1 MSIKPDSTRDRRKS
15 DLLTATH
22 IYLLW
27 GHLIYEGSWGPGQP
41 QKFEARKHS
50 CVFSLCHFIN
60 SGSRLN
66 PPTGVFLAS
75 QDWWHTPFSSLQQ
88 TLAFPR
94 RCNQVLWVAS
104 SGALSKQQ
112 REESWFYKWWDETHK
127 HDQSCF
133 SMLWKSHLRS
143 YSLWCTLPNPTQL
156 VSYCSANVSIVT
168 EDLLGQGPYQSW
180 SRPDPL
186 CLTQC
191 QVMLGSVSK

>member
-1 MSIKPDSTRDRRKS
+1 MKSKESPAIPSMFYGKLTHSCRAGQLFYQSVRLRVWWQLFLKFFHSWPCFVFKWCSWWCADTTRAPDRARHRVSIKPDSTRDQRKS

-27 GHLIYEGSWGPGQP
+27 GHLIYKGSWGTGQP

-66 PPTGVFLAS
+66 PPTGIFLAS

-88 TLAFPR
+88 TLAYPR

-104 SGALSKQQ
+104 
-112 REESWFYKWWDETHK
+112 F
-127 HDQSCF
+127 
-133 SMLWKSHLRS
+133 
-143 YSLWCTLPNPTQL
+143 WCTKQAAEGRVLILQM
-156 VSYCSANVSIVT
+156 VRWDS
-168 EDLLGQGPYQSW
+168 
-180 SRPDPL
+180 
-186 CLTQC
+186 
-191 QVMLGSVSK
+191 